1 MFVLKHLLHFGD
13 VRDYLMILFGIFAA
27 AAYAISHLLFIR
39 LFGELVSLFVSRV
52 STVQCFDYD
61 PVKQISN
68 NTLDKETF
76 HKNVS
81 AKVIQL
87 TVIGL
92 VQIVIN
98 YLQYV
103 SCDLS
108 AARLANHMRARLLQA
123 TFAIEN
129 IATVQSGIGWTSSV
143 ALSAIIFVTGSLILA
158 LFTDW
163 KLTLI
168 VIIGEPLSV
177 GAAYMLSKLTARTT
191 ILELESYGSAGQV

>member
-1 MFVLKHLLHFGD
+1 MFVLKHLLHFGNVKD
-13 VRDYLMILFGIFAA
+13 HLMILFGIFAA
-27 AAYAISHLLFIR
+27 AVYAIGHLLFVR

-61 PVKQISN
+61 PVKQTSN

-81 AKVIQL
+81 AKVTQL
-87 TVIGL
+87 TVISL
-92 VQIVIN
+92 VQIVTS
-98 YLQYV
+98 YLKYV

-123 TFAIEN
+123 TFAINISYFDTTDISINNLFEN

-143 ALSAIIFVTGSLILA
+143 TLSAIIFVIGSLILA

-168 VIIGEPLSV
+168 VIIGEPLS
-177 GAAYMLSKLTARTT
+177 
-191 ILELESYGSAGQV
+191 